1 MLSVGLC
8 SLFATSITLNNSSSP
23 SASMIKAEQQ
33 QESSSLS
40 GSSKSSK
47 SSASLAS
54 SSNSGVKTRPRSEST
69 SSVLYYMTSPKEVI
83 QRYVFGF
90 HAKTK
95 RCLAEEAESGDEI
108 SVASWIRDGHNPD
121 ELDAYGYTPLLN
133 AAALGR
139 LNAVNQLIKNGADVN
154 KVGPFGFTP
163 LHAAAQNGHR
173 EVVASLLKNGARID
187 AQNQDLDTPMHLAL
201 RSHHIEIVY
210 MLIRNGGNA
219 KIPGFQKKDCV
230 ECAHELGLKDVA
242 HSLRNYNPLV
252 GYHPHSAPIVLN
264 KPVFAN

>member
-1 MLSVGLC
+1 MLSVGLY
-8 SLFATSITLNNSSSP
+8 SLLGSITMTESSTKPEDVKALEENKQRLSIASSRP
-23 SASMIKAEQQ
+23 INKQTRARSASTSATP
-33 QESSSLS
+33 SLYS
-40 GSSKSSK
+40 YMLS
-47 SSASLAS
+47 
-54 SSNSGVKTRPRSEST
+54 PRQA
-69 SSVLYYMTSPKEVI
+69 I

-95 RCLAEEAESGDEI
+95 RCLAEEAENGDEI
-108 SVASWIRDGHNPD
+108 SIGSWIRDGHNPD

-139 LNAVNQLIKNGADVN
+139 LNAVTQLIKNGADVN

-173 EVVASLLKNGARID
+173 EVVAALLKHGARID

-201 RSHHIEIVY
+201 RSYHIEIVY

-219 KIPGFQKKDCV
+219 KVPGFQKKDCV
-230 ECAHELGLKDVA
+230 QCANELGLKDVA
-242 HSLRNYNPLV
+242 NTLKHYNPLV

-264 KPVFAN
+264 SMRPVFAM